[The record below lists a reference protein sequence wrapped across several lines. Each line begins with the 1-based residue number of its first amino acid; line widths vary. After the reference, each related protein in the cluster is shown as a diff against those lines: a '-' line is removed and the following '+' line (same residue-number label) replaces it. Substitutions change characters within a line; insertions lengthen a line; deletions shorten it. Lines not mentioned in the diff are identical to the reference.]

1 MGCTRVPKLVQ
12 REGQQPQ
19 EGGPAGEGL
28 VDPIRQQEL
37 PAAGQH
43 EEAVPAVLVGEHLQP
58 GEQRRDALDLVEN
71 HAARPR
77 RDEPLRVLLGELPVV
92 RRFQIDVGE
101 VGQGRPAERRLAR
114 LPRAGDRDE
123 RVPAEQI
130 LEERRNRAG
139 DHDVMLG
146 ESVLN

>member
-1 MGCTRVPKLVQ
+1 MLRSSSSEKGSSRRRAV
-12 REGQQPQ
+12 R
-19 EGGPAGEGL
+19 PAR
-28 VDPIRQQEL
+28 DWSIRSGQQEL
-37 PAAGQH
+37 PAARQH
-43 EEAVPAVLVGEHLQP
+43 EEAVPAVLVDEHLQP
-58 GEQRRDALDLVEN
+58 GKQRRDALDLVEN

-101 VGQGRPAERRLAR
+101 VGQDRPAERRLAR

-130 LEERRNRAG
+130 LEQRRNHAG
-139 DHDVMLG
+139 DHGCDCRV
-146 ESVLN
+146 